1 MRCSRVYL
9 RAAGGWVQ
17 DARWLILPA
26 AAGATEFYPKMI
38 D

>member
-9 RAAGGWVQ
+9 QTGGGCVMH
-17 DARWLILPA
+17 ARRLILPA
-26 AAGATEFYPKMI
+26 AAGATALYPKMI